1 MAFKASNLLP
11 ENAYSQAR
19 SAALNLRQY
28 CQAKSTV
35 IQASGMNGNDLL
47 GIIETLKQASIDF
60 AILKTTPGIAQY
72 AKDQEND
79 QTYDVAT
86 EFNALESLVNTAVT
100 NLAASLPVDSNGY
113 LLLLKLQ
120 GSAKDWRVFT
130 PAQLAGIKSDLDAI
144 ILAVN

>member
-1 MAFKASNLLP
+1 MAFKASNILP
-11 ENAYSQAR
+11 QSAYNRAR
-19 SAALNLRQY
+19 NAALNLRQY
-28 CQAKSTV
+28 CQAKSAV
-35 IQASGMNGNDLL
+35 IQTSGMNGNDLL
-47 GIIETLKQASIDF
+47 GIIETLKQSSIDF
-60 AILKTTPGIAQY
+60 ATLKVTPGIAQY

-79 QTYDVAT
+79 QAYDVAT

-120 GSAKDWRVFT
+120 GSVKDWRAFT
-130 PAQLAGIKSDLDAI
+130 SAQLAGIKSDLDAI